1 MSIKNFVLDGFV
13 FELSIKTLDHL
24 LEHEAYC
31 AVGRDWLERNDPE
44 CEREWKIF
52 ERMKDSV
59 QNDLEIATA
68 NLSTDARDDLLD
80 SLWDIPCDDL
90 FVDIRDA

>member
-1 MSIKNFVLDGFV
+1 MRTKTFELDGFV
-13 FELSIKTLDHL
+13 FELSIETLDHL

-31 AVGRDWLERNDPE
+31 AAGRDWLERNDPE
-44 CEREWKIF
+44 CEKEWEIF

-68 NLSTDARDDLLD
+68 NFSADACDDLLNT
-80 SLWDIPCDDL
+80 LWDISCDDL
-90 FVDIRDA
+90 FVKIRDA